1 MQVIPYECIADCFVH
16 PVSMAGEE
24 PPAVPPRNSTVV
36 PMEEPAPPARE
47 FFQNSLQRVHDS
59 LERRII
65 ECHTAVERGTCSI
78 GPYIQMDSSQTSSNS
93 EVRKLGWNFS
103 AVETADPTAG
113 ASHGSM
119 VAAGAHSGQDVPGV
133 SRGSCRGD

>member
-1 MQVIPYECIADCFVH
+1 
-16 PVSMAGEE
+16 MAGEE

-36 PMEEPAPPARE
+36 PMEEPAAHVRE
-47 FFQNSLQRVHDS
+47 FFEESLQRVHKS

-78 GPYIQMDSSQTSSNS
+78 GPYIHMDSSQTSSNS
-93 EVRKLGWNFS
+93 EVRKLGWKLT